1 MQRMS
6 VGSYPACRRMS
17 GTRRPFSSLSC
28 WTDSRRQ
35 HRLSS
40 AAGAAPHGPRGRGER
55 PGRVGVAESGRRGR
69 ELAVHERAGALARL
83 EREMG
88 EAGIVTLV
96 SDDVSGLA
104 P

>member
-1 MQRMS
+1 
-6 VGSYPACRRMS
+6 
-17 GTRRPFSSLSC
+17 
-28 WTDSRRQ
+28 
-35 HRLSS
+35 
-40 AAGAAPHGPRGRGER
+40 
-55 PGRVGVAESGRRGR
+55 
-69 ELAVHERAGALARL
+69 VHERAGALARL